1 MRYSL
6 SNDELTIEV
15 ESLGAELKSVR
26 SDNHEFMWQGDNKYW
41 GRTSPVLFPFVG
53 SLKDKQ
59 FRYKGKT
66 YPMSQHGFA
75 RDLEHQLIEKTD
87 NRLLFELR
95 STEETLARY
104 PMEFVLNIGYELLGN
119 SVKVTWTVSNPAQE
133 DLHFSIGAHPGFNT
147 PADKSGYRLYFE
159 GLDEVHYHGNSQTT
173 GLSLRED
180 KVLKLENSR
189 ITMTSDFFDTYTYM
203 IENRQTK
210 AVGIEDDNGKM
221 FVKVEFDMPLFAL
234 WSKEG
239 ANAPFICI
247 EPWCGR
253 CDAEDFAG
261 ELQEREYDNVLK
273 KDEVFNSS
281 YLMTFYK

>member
-26 SDNHEFMWQGDNKYW
+26 SGDHEFMWQGDSKYW

-104 PMEFVLNIGYELLGN
+104 PMEFVLHIGYELLGN
-119 SVKVTWTVSNPAQE
+119 SVKVTWIVSNPSQE

-210 AVGIEDDNGKM
+210 AVGIEDASGKM

>member
-1 MRYSL
+1 
-6 SNDELTIEV
+6 
-15 ESLGAELKSVR
+15 
-26 SDNHEFMWQGDNKYW
+26 
-41 GRTSPVLFPFVG
+41 
-53 SLKDKQ
+53 
-59 FRYKGKT
+59 
-66 YPMSQHGFA
+66 
-75 RDLEHQLIEKTD
+75 
-87 NRLLFELR
+87 
-95 STEETLARY
+95 
-104 PMEFVLNIGYELLGN
+104 
-119 SVKVTWTVSNPAQE
+119 
-133 DLHFSIGAHPGFNT
+133 
-147 PADKSGYRLYFE
+147 
-159 GLDEVHYHGNSQTT
+159 
-173 GLSLRED
+173 
-180 KVLKLENSR
+180 
-189 ITMTSDFFDTYTYM
+189 M

-281 YLMTFYK
+281 YLMTFYKQLATGAKI

>member
-26 SDNHEFMWQGDNKYW
+26 SGDHEFMWQGDSKYW

-95 STEETLARY
+95 SNEETLARY
-104 PMEFVLNIGYELLGN
+104 PMEFVLHIGYELLGN
-119 SVKVTWTVSNPAQE
+119 SVKVTWTVSNPSQE

-210 AVGIEDDNGKM
+210 AVGIEDANGKM

-253 CDAEDFAG
+253 CDAEDFTG